1 MEMASMLCRPIGIG
15 GSVQERCTVDGCA
28 MPLKQKFKKGKGGK
42 RIPIKSKPFKTT
54 VKCKSCHMRAG
65 YAAWVCSPMSDR
77 GCWDKRLQACPN
89 MALLYKLVPTYKC
102 LRTGTAHTPVRKC
115 AHPKG
120 RDTAAEKGRA
130 SGATRTTKKIT
141 FAS

>member
-28 MPLKQKFKKGKGGK
+28 TPLKQKFKKGKGGK

-54 VKCKSCHMRAG
+54 VKCKACHMRAG
-65 YAAWVCSPMSDR
+65 YAAWVCSPLSDR
-77 GCWDKRLQACPN
+77 DCWDKHVA
-89 MALLYKLVPTYKC
+89 KC

-130 SGATRTTKKIT
+130 SGAARTATKKIT